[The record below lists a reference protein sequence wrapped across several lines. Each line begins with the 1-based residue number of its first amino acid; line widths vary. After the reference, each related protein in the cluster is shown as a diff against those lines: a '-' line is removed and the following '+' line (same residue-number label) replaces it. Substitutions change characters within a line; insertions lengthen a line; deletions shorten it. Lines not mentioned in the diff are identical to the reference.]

1 MSNRVL
7 YLLILFFTISC
18 TSQKSE
24 IEYIEFEHECGMLK
38 VSDKIFI
45 RILPSSKK
53 QRKERIVELTY
64 HGKMFM
70 RKPIPEGEY
79 QKLIDAILQ
88 IKKEESENIES
99 LIIFNDSGS
108 NEIIYRKG
116 SMMKKNFS
124 FVLDKKYN
132 SEFYNA
138 AKLITKAAELN
149 IEDIR

>member
-1 MSNRVL
+1 
-7 YLLILFFTISC
+7 
-18 TSQKSE
+18 
-24 IEYIEFEHECGMLK
+24 
-38 VSDKIFI
+38 
-45 RILPSSKK
+45 
-53 QRKERIVELTY
+53 
-64 HGKMFM
+64 M